1 MKFLNDIV
9 LTGAGADLTAPA
21 TVTFSGLSATTE
33 SKAVVVNS
41 SGVLSKRALGTL
53 AFISDTVAA
62 PTNLVT
68 SIVNDTIN
76 VTFTASTTTDVSYY
90 LVFSSVA
97 GGDYGLISVIPPDDF
112 GATMSII
119 DNSFDVP
126 GTQAYR
132 VYAVKNGNYSAPLT
146 GTRSFSAGT
155 VEIATMSVVNLNKA
169 YYVQWNQPSS
179 NSRFVTAYNVYKH
192 QHASQASLA
201 EVSASLVYSGLNT
214 NFMYTVNGNSG
225 DFHQFWITTTIAS

>member
-1 MKFLNDIV
+1 MAIKFLQHVDNIV
-9 LTGAGADLTAPA
+9 P
-21 TVTFSGLSATTE
+21 
-33 SKAVVVNS
+33 
-41 SGVLSKRALGTL
+41 
-53 AFISDTVAA
+53 AA

-76 VTFTASTTTDVSYY
+76 VTFTASATANIDNY
-90 LVFSSVA
+90 LIFSSVA
-97 GGDYGLISVIPPDDF
+97 GGDYGLISVVPPADF

-132 VYAVKNGNYSAPLT
+132 VYAVKNGVYSAALT

-155 VEIATMSVVNLNKA
+155 VEVTTMSVVNLNKA
-169 YYVQWNQPSS
+169 YYVQWNPPST
-179 NSRFVTAYNVYKH
+179 NARFVTAYNVYKH
-192 QHASQASLA
+192 QHATQGSLA
-201 EVSASLVYSGLNT
+201 EGSASLVYSGLNT
-214 NFMYTVNGNSG
+214 SFMYTVSGNSD

>member
-1 MKFLNDIV
+1 MAIKFLQHVDNLV
-9 LTGAGADLTAPA
+9 P
-21 TVTFSGLSATTE
+21 
-33 SKAVVVNS
+33 
-41 SGVLSKRALGTL
+41 
-53 AFISDTVAA
+53 AA

-76 VTFTASTTTDVSYY
+76 VTFTASATANIDNY
-90 LVFSSVA
+90 LIFSSVA
-97 GGDYGLISVIPPDDF
+97 GGDYGLISVVPPADF

-132 VYAVKNGNYSAPLT
+132 VYAVKNGVYSAALT

-155 VEIATMSVVNLNKA
+155 VEVTTMSVVNLNKA
-169 YYVQWNQPSS
+169 YYVQWNPPST
-179 NSRFVTAYNVYKH
+179 NARFVTAYNVYKH
-192 QHASQASLA
+192 QHATQGSLA
-201 EVSASLVYSGLNT
+201 EGSASLVYSGLNT
-214 NFMYTVNGNSG
+214 SFMYTVSGNSD